1 MPRELW
7 KGAIRFGLV
16 HIPVSLYPAQQGDE
30 LDFTML
36 DRRDLQPV
44 GYKRYN
50 KSTGDEVPYD
60 QIVKG
65 YEYEEGRYVTLEKE
79 DFKRANVEA
88 SQTIDIIGFVDG
100 GDIPPYYYESPYY
113 TGPAKHG
120 EKGYALLRETLVR
133 TGKVA
138 IANVVIRTR
147 QHLAMLYPREDHL
160 ILNTLRYQDE
170 LRPAGDIDVPESLAQ
185 AKVQPNEIKMAERL
199 IGDMT
204 IEWDPSKYHDTYRDD
219 ILRMIEEKAHGNLKE
234 VPKAKRAREAEVID
248 FATLLEKSLAARKRG
263 AAANDEEAE
272 ETPRR
277 TPRKRPA
284 AKARRKSSG
293 SRGATHHRRAA

>member
-1 MPRELW
+1 
-7 KGAIRFGLV
+7 
-16 HIPVSLYPAQQGDE
+16 
-30 LDFTML
+30 
-36 DRRDLQPV
+36 
-44 GYKRYN
+44 
-50 KSTGDEVPYD
+50 
-60 QIVKG
+60 VKG

-284 AKARRKSSG
+284 ATARRKSSG